1 MSRRMSKE
9 YGRNSLAARPAL
21 SLVQPLSQEQ
31 PLPASR
37 KRALKILF
45 AVAEAYPLVK
55 TGGLGDVAA
64 ALPAAL
70 MRAGMDV
77 RVMLPAYPHVLNM
90 LKEVRP
96 GPDLGVVLGG
106 HSARLLESVMPD
118 TGVKLLLVDCPA
130 LYARGGNIY
139 QNFTGED
146 WPDNHLRFGLLAR
159 AAAMIAVAG
168 QMSGWRPDVLHAN
181 DWHTG
186 LAPYYMRAWGGGIP
200 KSVFTIHNM
209 VYQGLFEGDVLADLA
224 IPGDVPPPGIEFWG
238 RASFLKAGLVY
249 ADRVTTVSPT
259 YAREVRA
266 PAFGEGLDG
275 VVRARRD
282 MVAGIVNGID
292 ETVWNPATD
301 PAIAARYDAGHLA
314 AKAANKAAL
323 KELGLAVSPERPVLG
338 IVSRLVRQKGIDLV
352 LDALP
357 AILKE
362 GAQLIVLG
370 SGESALEDRLR
381 AAAAMHPGDVA
392 AVIGYDE
399 KLAHRV
405 IAGADMIL
413 MPSRF
418 EPCGLT
424 QLYGQRY
431 GSLPIAHRVGG
442 LADTVHDLEDGFAFT
457 ALSAPEIAKAIRRA
471 VARYRNPPAWRALQ
485 TAAMAKHTGWD
496 ACAALYLDLYED
508 LTGTDDRHG
517 TDSGAVT

>member
-1 MSRRMSKE
+1 MSKE
-9 YGRNSLAARPAL
+9 YGRHALAAQPAL
-21 SLVQPLSQEQ
+21 SLVQTLARED
-31 PLPASR
+31 AAITSR
-37 KRALKILF
+37 RRTLKILF

-55 TGGLGDVAA
+55 TGGLGDVAS

-70 MRAGMDV
+70 TRAGMDV
-77 RVMLPAYPHVLNM
+77 RVLLPAYPHVLGA
-90 LKEVRP
+90 LKNVGP
-96 GPDLGVVLGG
+96 GPDLGVLLGG
-106 HSARLLESVMPD
+106 HSARLLESEMPD
-118 TGVKLLLVDCPA
+118 TGVSLLLVDCPK

-139 QNFTGED
+139 QNFSGDD

-159 AAAMIAVAG
+159 AAALVGVAG
-168 QMSGWRPDVLHAN
+168 QLTGWRPDVVHAN

-209 VYQGLFEGDVLADLA
+209 LYQGLFEGDLLADLA
-224 IPGDVPPPGIEFWG
+224 IPGEAPPPGIEFWG
-238 RASFLKAGLVY
+238 RASFLKAGLVH

-282 MVAGIVNGID
+282 LVTGIVNGID

-301 PAIAARYDAGHLA
+301 LLIAKRYDSTRLD
-314 AKAANKAAL
+314 AKTVNKESL
-323 KELGLAVSPERPVLG
+323 REHGLAVTPDRPILG
-338 IVSRLVRQKGIDLV
+338 IVSRLVPQKGLDLV
-352 LDALP
+352 MDALP

-362 GAQLIVLG
+362 GAQIIALG
-370 SGESALEDRLR
+370 TGEPPLEDRLR
-381 AAAAMHPGDVA
+381 TAAATYPGSVA
-392 AVIGYDE
+392 ALIGYDE
-399 KLAHRV
+399 RLAHRI

-431 GSLPIAHRVGG
+431 GTLPVAHRVGG
-442 LADTVHDLEDGFAFT
+442 LADTVHDMEDGFAFDG
-457 ALSAPEIAKAIRRA
+457 LSAAGVAKAIHRA
-471 VARYRNPPAWRALQ
+471 IGVYRDQTAWRRLQ
-485 TAAMAKHTGWD
+485 IAAMAKRSGWD
-496 ACAALYLDLYED
+496 SCASHYLSLYQE
-508 LTGTDDRHG
+508 LTDGDYGHG
-517 TDSGAVT
+517 TDTGAAS